1 MLSNY
6 CMTDPFR
13 GFVCFWTNY
22 FTLLTYR
29 TKICIHSKGAVNTLQ
44 PEDRNIGGVL
54 RKKWVKHAAVTK
66 TRSSN
71 SNTAIRTG
79 NDWAE

>member
-1 MLSNY
+1 
-6 CMTDPFR
+6 
-13 GFVCFWTNY
+13 
-22 FTLLTYR
+22 LTYR
-29 TKICIHSKGAVNTLQ
+29 TEICIHSKGAVNTLQ

-54 RKKWVKHAAVTK
+54 RKKMRKICNRDK
-66 TRSSN
+66 DKILN